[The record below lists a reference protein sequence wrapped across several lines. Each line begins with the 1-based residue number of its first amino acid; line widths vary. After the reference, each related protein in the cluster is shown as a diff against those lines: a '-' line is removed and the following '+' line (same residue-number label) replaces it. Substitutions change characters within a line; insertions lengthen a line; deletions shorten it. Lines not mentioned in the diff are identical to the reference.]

1 MMKERKNINRG
12 YMKLIVW
19 QDAKKLY
26 HITCKIFQK
35 FPYEL
40 KKAASNQIAS
50 VDSIH
55 RNIAEGYCRKSINEY
70 LQFLNVSMSSL
81 GESVSGIYVYREAD
95 QITEEEFEKFDT
107 LAFKIENGMKK
118 LIEKLQYKRHNGTW
132 NDTFIVQES
141 NQTYND

>member
-1 MMKERKNINRG
+1 MKERKNINRG

-19 QDAKKLY
+19 QDAKKLFRL
-26 HITCKIFQK
+26 TCKIFLK

-40 KKAASNQIAS
+40 KKIAANQIAS

-55 RNIAEGYCRKSINEY
+55 RNIAEDYCRRSINEY

-95 QITEEEFEKFDT
+95 QITDEEFEEWAS

-118 LIEKLQYKRHNGTW
+118 LVERLQYKKHDGTW
-132 NDTFIVQES
+132 DDTFIVQES
-141 NQTYND
+141 NQTYNE